1 MAVAFQISE
10 GHVGYNLDRC
20 EEVLLVDAF
29 LTAKAASL
37 ADDPWCAEVERNFF
51 DSDRGVSGRHILEP
65 LNERLEAI
73 GKPLLVFSPS
83 DWTPYMRFRFEERIQ
98 ARRHLRTLLVGSE
111 RAATLKAARAD
122 RALLPAAKEGHWWP
136 KPPPADPTE
145 QRRRAA
151 VAAHLTEKA
160 PARPAPPTL
169 PTTPNMPSSDAGTGV
184 DQDGVQLILRAL
196 AGIEARLSAIETAIG
211 LPAIGGQ
218 AGPLGRVADIEQ
230 RLGWSLP
237 DQATDGR
244 TPDGVS
250 PAARGGEAQPP
261 SPSVAQDVNG
271 RYVFAP
277 GDRQPF

>member
-20 EEVLLVDAF
+20 EEAMLIAAF
-29 LTAKAASL
+29 LKVKAISL
-37 ADDPWCAEVERNFF
+37 PNDPWCAEVERNFF
-51 DSDRGVSGRHILEP
+51 DSDRGVSARHVLEP
-65 LNERLEAI
+65 LNARLKTI
-73 GKPLLVFSPS
+73 GKPILVLTPS
-83 DWTPYMRFRFEERIQ
+83 DWTPYMRLRFEERIQ
-98 ARRHLRTLLVGSE
+98 ARRHLRTLLAGSE
-111 RAATLKAARAD
+111 KDATLKTARSD
-122 RALLPAAKEGHWWP
+122 RAFLPPAKEGHWWP

-145 QRRRAA
+145 QRRHAA

-196 AGIEARLSAIETAIG
+196 ARIEARLSAIEAAIG

-218 AGPLGRVADIEQ
+218 SGPLGRVADIEQ
-230 RLGWSLP
+230 RLDWSLP

-244 TPDGVS
+244 PPDGV
-250 PAARGGEAQPP
+250 PPPARGAEAQPP
-261 SPSVAQDVNG
+261 SPSLGQDSSG